1 MENSK
6 ILYENQN
13 SDSGIRLGEESLRHQ
28 SHTMQPHSQGASQNS
43 SLLQSQRGIA
53 TAKASQSIG
62 KQVFAGQ
69 QSKTIMRQSSH
80 LTEM

>member
-13 SDSGIRLGEESLRHQ
+13 SDSGIRLGEESFQRQ
-28 SHTMQPHSQGASQNS
+28 QQTMQPQSQVASQNS

-62 KQVFAGQ
+62 KQVFAG
-69 QSKTIMRQSSH
+69 
-80 LTEM
+80 